1 LRRLSVVAGSPITSP
16 TANKNRGSVVE
27 STSTNVVITGASSG
41 IGRATAL
48 LLDQLGHRVFAGVR
62 RTSDGNA
69 LAAESSDRLTPVIL
83 DVTDEE
89 SIAAAVDTVS
99 GAASDGHFGLVNNA
113 GLSLNG
119 PLELLSTTDIRK
131 LMDVNV
137 LGLLAVTKAFLPVL
151 RRRHGRIINISSGH
165 GLLAIP
171 DKSAYAASKFAV
183 QAISD
188 SLRVELRPFGVSVS
202 CVAVGKVN
210 TNVLG
215 KIVAD
220 RKLMI
225 DNADPEVLGLYKP
238 LLEFFDREVRNLP
251 GIEPIEAARVIARE
265 LTAAS
270 PRAHLEVG
278 PGATKMKNLARLP
291 VRLRDWLLTKAVYSR
306 RTA

>member
-1 LRRLSVVAGSPITSP
+1 M
-16 TANKNRGSVVE
+16 E
-27 STSTNVVITGASSG
+27 STNHCVVITGASSG

-48 LLDQLGHRVFAGVR
+48 LLDQLGHLVFAGVR
-62 RTSDGNA
+62 RPSDGDA
-69 LAAESSDRLTPVIL
+69 LAAESSDRLTPVLL
-83 DVTDEE
+83 DVTDED

-99 GAASDGHFGLVNNA
+99 QSAPGGISGLVNNA

-119 PLELLSTTDIRK
+119 PLELLSAGDIKR

-137 LGLLAVTKAFLPVL
+137 LGLLAVTKAFLPAL
-151 RRRHGRIINISSGH
+151 RRRRGRIVNISSGH

-202 CVAVGKVN
+202 CVAVGKVE
-210 TNVLG
+210 TEALG

-220 RKLMI
+220 RERMI
-225 DNADPEVLGLYKP
+225 DNADPEVLELYKP
-238 LLEFFDREVRNLP
+238 LLEFFDREVKDLP
-251 GIEPIEAARVIARE
+251 GIQPIEVARVIGRE

-270 PRAHLEVG
+270 PRAHLEIG

-291 VRLRDWLLTKAVYSR
+291 VGLRDWLLAKAVYSR

>member
-1 LRRLSVVAGSPITSP
+1 MEP
-16 TANKNRGSVVE
+16 TNHK
-27 STSTNVVITGASSG
+27 VVITGASSG

-48 LLDQLGHRVFAGVR
+48 HLERLGFRVFAGI
-62 RTSDGNA
+62 RTEADGDA
-69 LAAESSDRLTPVIL
+69 LAAESSDRLTPVLL
-83 DVTDEE
+83 DVTDEG

-99 GAASDGHFGLVNNA
+99 QTASGGLYGLVNNA

-119 PLELLSTTDIRK
+119 PLELLSTTDIRR

-137 LGLLAVTKAFLPVL
+137 LGLLAVTKTFLPLL
-151 RRRHGRIINISSGH
+151 RQRCGRIINISSGH

-202 CVAVGKVN
+202 CVAVGKVD
-210 TNVLG
+210 TEALG

-220 RKLMI
+220 RERMI
-225 DNADPEVLGLYKP
+225 DNANPDVLELYRP
-238 LLEFFDREVRNLP
+238 LIDFFDREVKDLP
-251 GIEPIEAARVIARE
+251 GIQPVDVARVIERE
-265 LTAAS
+265 LKAAR

-278 PGATKMKNLARLP
+278 PGSRKMKNLARLP
-291 VRLRDWLLTKAVYSR
+291 VGLSDWLLAKALYSR